1 MDFTLE
7 GKAEDD
13 ISREEVS
20 EVTESAREIIRGKLR
35 EHFDGKGRMSPF
47 MSWNFCWDSIAAR
60 MMKKSSRMAFRV

>member
-35 EHFDGKGRMSPF
+35 EHFDGKIVRK
-47 MSWNFCWDSIAAR
+47 DLT
-60 MMKKSSRMAFRV
+60 KKIKEDNM

>member
-13 ISREEVS
+13 ISREEAS

-35 EHFDGKGRMSPF
+35 EHFDGKIYF
-47 MSWNFCWDSIAAR
+47 
-60 MMKKSSRMAFRV
+60 